1 MLKAR
6 KLILYYLNHSLCKT
20 PIVLTLLLIL
30 GACSGSHNDTQIL
43 GNKVSGNA
51 VKGVIT
57 NGLVNA
63 YAVEANKG
71 DVTNTKRSLLDQART
86 NSAGEY
92 EINIPALTNN
102 PIIVLELTAD
112 SQTTM
117 RCDLVDGCLYAQTF
131 DASNITLTEFG
142 EELPVPSHFK
152 LIGYKQNINQ
162 KNAYISPLS
171 HIIYTT
177 ASALPGGISN
187 SNLDTA
193 SNWVAEIFNLEAS
206 LLTEKT
212 PDLTALADLTN
223 LTSQQLKLGLLS
235 SAFYELTMSDDWS
248 TGDIELNQLPLEE
261 IFRDVAYAAETL
273 SRQLSS
279 EESGY
284 SAALSVINSEAEAIV
299 QTFES
304 KQLVII
310 QQPNSLTVNEAQS
323 FSLNVQASGDG
334 ALSYQWAKNNI
345 NILGANSAS
354 YGVASANLSDAG
366 SYNVTITN
374 NGNLIISLNA
384 LVSVNKTIDPISI
397 TKQPQ
402 ALNLT
407 TGDAINLSV
416 DVSGDGPFYYQWQKE
431 GSLLLGETNH
441 TLHIIDST
449 EANSG
454 TYRVIVSNDV
464 SETSSNFVSV
474 IVNAATSPVTINQQP
489 QNLTVI
495 ESETAHFHIS
505 ATGGGFITYQ
515 WRKNSVNIPNAYTD
529 NFAINITDMDSSGDY
544 DVIVTNSRG
553 SRTSSSAALTILS
566 LETPVSIAIQPASG
580 SIFLTDN
587 INLRTTASGGGILRY
602 QWFFND
608 QIIIGANQAEYSI
621 NSATLEHEGNYSVI
635 VNNTDSS
642 EESLAA
648 FIYVTARPLLETPVS
663 IAIQPDSGSIFLTDN
678 INLRTTAS
686 GGGILRYQW
695 FFNDQIII
703 GANQA
708 EFSINNATL
717 EHEGSYSVIV
727 NNTDSSEESL
737 AAFISVTA
745 RPLLETPVSIAI
757 QPASDSIFLTDNIN
771 LRTTASGGGIL
782 HYQWFFNDQII
793 SGANQAE
800 YSINS
805 ATLEHEGSYSV
816 IVNNTD
822 SSEESLAA
830 FIYVTARP
838 LVQYSVKLSWDIPLF
853 REDRSPLDT
862 NEISAYILE
871 YGDSPSAGA
880 KSSVK
885 LTDANITHYTIL
897 DLEPGI
903 LYARIATI
911 DSSDVQGQFSTWISI
926 TIE

>member
-6 KLILYYLNHSLCKT
+6 ELILYYLNHSLCKT

-71 DVTNTKRSLLDQART
+71 DATNTKRSLLDQART

-131 DASNITLTEFG
+131 DASNITLAEFG

-354 YGVASANLSDAG
+354 YSIASTNLSDAG

-384 LVSVNKTIDPISI
+384 LVSVNKTINPVSI

-495 ESETAHFHIS
+495 EGETAHFHIS

-621 NSATLEHEGNYSVI
+621 NSATLEHEG
-635 VNNTDSS
+635 
-642 EESLAA
+642 
-648 FIYVTARPLLETPVS
+648 
-663 IAIQPDSGSIFLTDN
+663 
-678 INLRTTAS
+678 
-686 GGGILRYQW
+686 
-695 FFNDQIII
+695 
-703 GANQA
+703 
-708 EFSINNATL
+708 
-717 EHEGSYSVIV
+717 SYSVIV

-745 RPLLETPVSIAI
+745 RPL
-757 QPASDSIFLTDNIN
+757 
-771 LRTTASGGGIL
+771 
-782 HYQWFFNDQII
+782 
-793 SGANQAE
+793 
-800 YSINS
+800 
-805 ATLEHEGSYSV
+805 
-816 IVNNTD
+816 
-822 SSEESLAA
+822 
-830 FIYVTARP
+830 
-838 LVQYSVKLSWDIPLF
+838 VQYSVKLSWDIPSF

-871 YGDSPSAGA
+871 YGDSPSADA

>member
-1 MLKAR
+1 
-6 KLILYYLNHSLCKT
+6 
-20 PIVLTLLLIL
+20 
-30 GACSGSHNDTQIL
+30 
-43 GNKVSGNA
+43 
-51 VKGVIT
+51 
-57 NGLVNA
+57 
-63 YAVEANKG
+63 
-71 DVTNTKRSLLDQART
+71 
-86 NSAGEY
+86 
-92 EINIPALTNN
+92 
-102 PIIVLELTAD
+102 
-112 SQTTM
+112 
-117 RCDLVDGCLYAQTF
+117 
-131 DASNITLTEFG
+131 
-142 EELPVPSHFK
+142 
-152 LIGYKQNINQ
+152 
-162 KNAYISPLS
+162 
-171 HIIYTT
+171 
-177 ASALPGGISN
+177 
-187 SNLDTA
+187 
-193 SNWVAEIFNLEAS
+193 
-206 LLTEKT
+206 
-212 PDLTALADLTN
+212 
-223 LTSQQLKLGLLS
+223 
-235 SAFYELTMSDDWS
+235 
-248 TGDIELNQLPLEE
+248 
-261 IFRDVAYAAETL
+261 
-273 SRQLSS
+273 
-279 EESGY
+279 
-284 SAALSVINSEAEAIV
+284 
-299 QTFES
+299 
-304 KQLVII
+304 
-310 QQPNSLTVNEAQS
+310 
-323 FSLNVQASGDG
+323 NVQASGDG

-354 YGVASANLSDAG
+354 YSIASTNLSDAG

-384 LVSVNKTIDPISI
+384 LVSVNKTINPVSI

-621 NSATLEHEGNYSVI
+621 NSATLEHEG
-635 VNNTDSS
+635 
-642 EESLAA
+642 
-648 FIYVTARPLLETPVS
+648 
-663 IAIQPDSGSIFLTDN
+663 
-678 INLRTTAS
+678 
-686 GGGILRYQW
+686 
-695 FFNDQIII
+695 
-703 GANQA
+703 
-708 EFSINNATL
+708 
-717 EHEGSYSVIV
+717 SYSVIV

-745 RPLLETPVSIAI
+745 RPL
-757 QPASDSIFLTDNIN
+757 
-771 LRTTASGGGIL
+771 
-782 HYQWFFNDQII
+782 
-793 SGANQAE
+793 
-800 YSINS
+800 
-805 ATLEHEGSYSV
+805 
-816 IVNNTD
+816 
-822 SSEESLAA
+822 
-830 FIYVTARP
+830 
-838 LVQYSVKLSWDIPLF
+838 VQYSVKLSWDIPSF

-871 YGDSPSAGA
+871 YGDSPSADA